1 MLALAAFAL
10 CAVVCIPSCSN
21 QSEST
26 ESSDDSG
33 FVPDEAY
40 AAIDP
45 LADFLIAD
53 EQQPATLEEIA
64 KCLESQT
71 QAIKSYWYLNHKGED
86 ETKMSETVCQE
97 LSALADSL
105 GGGSTMDMVRS
116 NQIQSA
122 INGHFTAKEYIEKY
136 SDNKLYQ
143 NEMQQWLA
151 LEKELKAFYGALA
164 QVANWGGSIVH
175 VNTTSTLAGLAN
187 DRLADYAQLHKDGA
201 FASSDLSIADA
212 RTELIQEMEDAKSI
226 EDDAADDP
234 EFKKTVQEMRAC
246 ADRIVAALD
255 SWLTARNEL
264 CKSEGIP
271 EAHTA
276 HLIEKMANR
285 ILSMIEG

>member
-1 MLALAAFAL
+1 MLALAALAL
-10 CAVVCIPSCSN
+10 CAVVCIPSCAN

-33 FVPDEAY
+33 FVPNETY

-151 LEKELKAFYGALA
+151 LEKELKAFS
-164 QVANWGGSIVH
+164 V
-175 VNTTSTLAGLAN
+175 
-187 DRLADYAQLHKDGA
+187 
-201 FASSDLSIADA
+201 
-212 RTELIQEMEDAKSI
+212 
-226 EDDAADDP
+226 
-234 EFKKTVQEMRAC
+234 
-246 ADRIVAALD
+246 
-255 SWLTARNEL
+255 
-264 CKSEGIP
+264 
-271 EAHTA
+271 
-276 HLIEKMANR
+276 
-285 ILSMIEG
+285 